1 MDPHLKLTTA
11 KKREK
16 SEEEKKKFVKKFF
29 RPSEGMAQRINGS
42 APKTPKRVRESEDN
56 LNGESS
62 SGNKK
67 FKEIVLKERVWKTTK
82 LWNFNE
88 NYTHLNTRTD
98 LEDLPETLTNGDGG
112 G

>member
-29 RPSEGMAQRINGS
+29 RPTEGMIHRINGS
-42 APKTPKRVRESEDN
+42 APKAPKRAREREDI

-62 SGNKK
+62 SGKK
-67 FKEIVLKERVWKTTK
+67 MFKEMV
-82 LWNFNE
+82 
-88 NYTHLNTRTD
+88 
-98 LEDLPETLTNGDGG
+98 
-112 G
+112 